1 VCNGITLQK
10 DGVVLPTVVLESV
23 SVFVTSAIEAHE
35 KREVVMID
43 IPGVFYRL
51 KMKITSS

>member
-1 VCNGITLQK
+1 MQK